1 MQKITLILQYIG
13 NIVTTSKIEIPE
25 YFNIVKDYN
34 SIIPDIPTLIIG
46 WNKVNTIFSNV
57 KILEWKIDKNTYWT
71 FGRREKG
78 EKYLDDLQKFQQ
90 ICLKKLFTTIKYSFF
105 NVLLESEEARKQLFK
120 QLKNIN
126 NKAIYIENNLLYCYL
141 GDNVVYGISL
151 TDIDYK
157 GGSTKKL
164 LSMLYGN
171 KNTKI
176 IFPLQL

>member
-105 NVLLESEEARKQLFK
+105 NVLLESEEARKQLM
-120 QLKNIN
+120 
-126 NKAIYIENNLLYCYL
+126 
-141 GDNVVYGISL
+141 
-151 TDIDYK
+151 K
-157 GGSTKKL
+157 GV
-164 LSMLYGN
+164 
-171 KNTKI
+171 
-176 IFPLQL
+176 